1 MNEKEFN
8 LLKLAAKAIDLE
20 IRQEPDGKIAA
31 FKYDRCW
38 IFWNPLQSMED
49 ALKLACDLGMDI
61 DLSWNDRIYVTF
73 FKNAHAYSLIQVFDL
88 KDKYE
93 SAKIAI
99 TKAAAQLGEVKKE
112 SSRGF
117 TDE

>member
-31 FKYDRCW
+31 FKYDRLW
-38 IFWNPLQSMED
+38 VFWNPLESIED
-49 ALKLACDLGMDI
+49 ALKLACDLNMNLYLNWDDI
-61 DLSWNDRIYVTF
+61 VYVEF
-73 FKNAHAYSLIQVFDL
+73 FDGQDIKEINQLFDL

-93 SAKIAI
+93 TVRIAI
-99 TKAAAQLGEVKKE
+99 TKAAARLGEVKKL
-112 SSRGF
+112 
-117 TDE
+117 